1 MRSKKYQTD
10 FTKDHNAICTQH
22 RCLKYVVR
30 HTNIE
35 CPFLFEARDIGPL
48 YRQHPPPGIS
58 DVVLAEV
65 QREQATQARD
75 WIRIIPY
82 GEDIL
87 TAVWIKIAYKWPL
100 LTKASSH
107 TEKMEPHVVNKKAR
121 EFIADNEKKSIL
133 KGHESVAPNRKPS
146 VTRCKV
152 RRNAVDLKTESY
164 GQ

>member
-82 GEDIL
+82 
-87 TAVWIKIAYKWPL
+87 
-100 LTKASSH
+100 
-107 TEKMEPHVVNKKAR
+107 MEPHVVNKKAR